1 MADVSQVAW
10 AGSAVSDLDVMIAIA
25 GAPEERLAHVRR
37 LAAMAT
43 IRVRN
48 ASWTAAR
55 DYSTKAT
62 RDAIVKAS
70 YEQVRD
76 EERTVV
82 RRLMRRERVKES

>member
-1 MADVSQVAW
+1 
-10 AGSAVSDLDVMIAIA
+10 
-25 GAPEERLAHVRR
+25 
-37 LAAMAT
+37 MAT

-55 DYSTKAT
+55 DYSAKST

-70 YEQVRD
+70 YQQVRD

-82 RRLMRRERVKES
+82 RRLMRHERVKES